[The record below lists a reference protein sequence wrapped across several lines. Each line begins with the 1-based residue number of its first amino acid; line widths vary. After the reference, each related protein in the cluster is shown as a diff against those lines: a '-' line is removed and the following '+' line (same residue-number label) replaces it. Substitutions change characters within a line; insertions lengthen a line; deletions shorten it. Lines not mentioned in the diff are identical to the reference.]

1 MTDAKFGGLRAHG
14 ATPAVPEVDV
24 VIEVPRGSF
33 LKRGFT
39 GHLDFISPLPYPFNN
54 GSVPAYV

>member
-1 MTDAKFGGLRAHG
+1 M
-14 ATPAVPEVDV
+14 

-39 GHLDFISPLPYPFNN
+39 GHLDFISPLTYPFNN